1 MNSTAT
7 KPQRPQKYH
16 GEQAQEPLTKPTE
29 DRQETQT
36 ADQPENQEKKAA
48 TQSAEID
55 QVEPR
60 KPARRILEQEIAEGL
75 GEIER
80 PLPGLFLSGLS
91 AGLDVGFSL
100 LLMAVTLS
108 QFSGIIAEPFVN
120 LMMANMYAIGFIF
133 VIIGRSELFTEHTT
147 LAMLPVLNGR
157 ASVAGLVRLW
167 SVIYVA
173 NLTGVAIF
181 AALVTVIGP
190 ALGVVEVTAFGTIAE
205 HMTAHSWWVILLSG
219 VLAGWMMGLL
229 SWLVTAGRD
238 TISQVILVWLVTT
251 AIGFSGLHH
260 SIVGSAEVLAGLFAG
275 QGISVADFG
284 HFLLWATLGNAVG
297 GVFFVALIKYS
308 HVLYSATGQAE
319 VSLDEEHHSK
329 RVVQ

>member
-1 MNSTAT
+1 MNKRAT
-7 KPQRPQKYH
+7 QQQRSQ
-16 GEQAQEPLTKPTE
+16 EQTDGHTQEAP
-29 DRQETQT
+29 RQEDQLEEE
-36 ADQPENQEKKAA
+36 QPENQEKSTAK
-48 TQSAEID
+48 QAEID
-55 QVEPR
+55 QAEPR
-60 KPARRILEQEIAEGL
+60 KPARRILEQEISEGL

-91 AGLDVGFSL
+91 AGMDVGFSL

-108 QFSGIIAEPFVN
+108 QFGGVIPEPFVN

-133 VIIGRSELFTEHTT
+133 VIVGRSELFTEHTT
-147 LAMLPVLNGR
+147 LAVLPVLNGR

-173 NLTGVAIF
+173 NLVGAAIF
-181 AALVTVIGP
+181 AALITLIGP
-190 ALGVVEVTAFGTIAE
+190 ALGVIKVAAFGTIAE
-205 HMTAHSWWVILLSG
+205 HMTAHAWWVILLSG

-238 TISQVILVWLVTT
+238 TISQIVLVWLVTT

-275 QGISVADFG
+275 QGITLADFG

-308 HVLYSATGQAE
+308 HVLYSATEQE
-319 VSLDEEHHSK
+319 DVSLDKNQRGK
-329 RVVQ
+329 RAGQQ